1 MKICFS
7 ARPAYDEVSIE
18 MFKTF
23 KNKKISIESI
33 FVTSNGGQSNKLK
46 QRLGEVEV
54 YNTSDFIRENWDTY
68 SVEEL
73 MKYEKKYDCEPIWN
87 YIYTDRF
94 LIHHDYDYSVRV
106 TTGLFHFYESVFKDS
121 NIDVYYDETIATLQS
136 YIAYI
141 VGKYYNV
148 KYVAQMVAR
157 GLENKFHYI
166 VTEPFQHVE
175 GFDKNYL
182 NKEYS
187 MQITDQAE
195 EFLYKFESERF
206 SPPTMVFVK
215 SKPSI
220 ELKWLGVAFLRF
232 ADKKYHNKFDYLN
245 YNAHKKHFSRF
256 NYYFK
261 YLKARKHYKKA
272 DLNKKFVYF
281 PLHYQPEAST
291 IVCAQK
297 YEKQLYFIDS
307 WAKSLPADTLL
318 YVKEH
323 YALVGHRELSFY
335 DELKKYPNVVLV
347 DPWESS
353 SDLLDNCVAVT
364 TLTGTAG
371 WEGMLMRK
379 PVFMGGSIF
388 YETAP
393 GIIKVD
399 DIYNNYIEKLC
410 SWKKPKREDVIKYL
424 SEYMSNIYEGS
435 VYFANKQCLEKENIE
450 KIVDSLINYL
460 MEVNNE

>member
-1 MKICFS
+1 
-7 ARPAYDEVSIE
+7 
-18 MFKTF
+18 
-23 KNKKISIESI
+23 
-33 FVTSNGGQSNKLK
+33 
-46 QRLGEVEV
+46 
-54 YNTSDFIRENWDTY
+54 
-68 SVEEL
+68 
-73 MKYEKKYDCEPIWN
+73 
-87 YIYTDRF
+87 
-94 LIHHDYDYSVRV
+94 
-106 TTGLFHFYESVFKDS
+106 
-121 NIDVYYDETIATLQS
+121 
-136 YIAYI
+136 
-141 VGKYYNV
+141 
-148 KYVAQMVAR
+148 
-157 GLENKFHYI
+157 
-166 VTEPFQHVE
+166 
-175 GFDKNYL
+175 
-182 NKEYS
+182 
-187 MQITDQAE
+187 
-195 EFLYKFESERF
+195 
-206 SPPTMVFVK
+206 
-215 SKPSI
+215 
-220 ELKWLGVAFLRF
+220 
-232 ADKKYHNKFDYLN
+232 
-245 YNAHKKHFSRF
+245 
-256 NYYFK
+256 
-261 YLKARKHYKKA
+261 
-272 DLNKKFVYF
+272 
-281 PLHYQPEAST
+281 
-291 IVCAQK
+291 VCAQK